1 VFNWG
6 GTIQY
11 SMPYLKSAVIDLG
24 LPDFVNRLIPIVE
37 AAMQTP
43 VSNTMTSGT
52 VTTGT
57 INPGIIYAGNTFQVA
72 IEAMI
77 PVNRQSGT
85 SVGVIGQL
93 HFFLDDIFPTTL
105 GRPIFVS
112 NTNTGRP
119 TFGR

>member
-1 VFNWG
+1 
-6 GTIQY
+6 
-11 SMPYLKSAVIDLG
+11 
-24 LPDFVNRLIPIVE
+24 
-37 AAMQTP
+37 
-43 VSNTMTSGT
+43 
-52 VTTGT
+52 
-57 INPGIIYAGNTFQVA
+57 
-72 IEAMI
+72 MI